1 MEIKPRYV
9 IWKIRLKSRKF
20 YPIIF
25 VRFFLFTHF
34 DFSGLGK
41 GMVSVPVMVLSTIDF
56 KNWQDLK
63 DLQK

>member
-1 MEIKPRYV
+1 MASKVKVGELSLNYICSK
-9 IWKIRLKSRKF
+9 
-20 YPIIF
+20 
-25 VRFFLFTHF
+25 FFLITHF

>member
-1 MEIKPRYV
+1 MASKVKVGELCIFFADH
-9 IWKIRLKSRKF
+9 S
-20 YPIIF
+20 IIF